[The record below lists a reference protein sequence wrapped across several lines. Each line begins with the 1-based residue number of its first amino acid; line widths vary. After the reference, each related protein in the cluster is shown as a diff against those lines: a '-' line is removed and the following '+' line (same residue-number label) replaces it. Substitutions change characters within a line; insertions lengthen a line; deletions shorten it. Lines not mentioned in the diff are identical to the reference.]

1 MKTLISFVLIVVIS
15 STLPLHTKAQGWWK
29 FELGGSVVVFNDWE
43 INNLYGAVPMLKL
56 GIEKQLLSRFA
67 LGATFKRGGRQGE
80 FSDVGFFEVSVN
92 PKYFWFEVEPSKP
105 NVYTGIVGK
114 VARFS
119 TEKNSLK
126 NHYSTLCLGT
136 LIGFEIP
143 IQDDILLDFGWNSSW
158 GKIKVEEEETRIDN
172 EIFYLS
178 IVMAF

>member
-1 MKTLISFVLIVVIS
+1 MKNISIIILIITIS
-15 STLPLHTKAQGWWK
+15 STLSSNAQGWWK
-29 FELGGSVVVFNDWE
+29 FSLGGSVVIFNDWE

-56 GIEKQLLSRFA
+56 GIEKQLLSRFGLEA
-67 LGATFKRGGRQGE
+67 AFKRGGRQGE
-80 FSDVGFFEVSVN
+80 FSDVGFFEVSIN

-105 NVYTGIVGK
+105 NIYTGVVGK

-119 TEKNSLK
+119 TEKNSSK

-136 LIGFEIP
+136 LVGFEIP
-143 IQDDILLDFGWNSSW
+143 IQDDIVLDLGWNSSW
-158 GKIKVEEEETRIDN
+158 GKVMVEEEKIRIDN